1 MGTKLMRYEWMTKP
15 TPQEEWI
22 EGGGKSI
29 WLALFFTETGAGLFF
44 VSIFFKSPLGMIL
57 GWVLC
62 MLLGCGFFLV
72 HLGHPFRIFRAILRP
87 QSSWI
92 SRGGL
97 FLSSFGLLGAIYIFL
112 SYLAP
117 NRDFTLLKVIV
128 GILCIL
134 VAIYAGMLMSYVR
147 AVPLW
152 NSGLLPMSYVVAGLW
167 SGAEILLVIHLL
179 TGAPV
184 EQLDIWI
191 RILLPSFALV
201 LILYL
206 ISITSSSPTG
216 WISVKRIIAG
226 DLALH
231 FYLGV
236 LIIGLIFPVIVVL
249 YSISVGIASVAPAL
263 ILAAVASG
271 LIGDLTIR
279 YCILKAAL
287 YSPVV

>member
-1 MGTKLMRYEWMTKP
+1 MNYEWMTKP

-22 EGGGKSI
+22 EGGGKTI

-44 VSIFFKSPLGMIL
+44 VSIFFKNPLGMIL

-62 MLLGCGFFLV
+62 LVLGCGFFML
-72 HLGHPFRIFRAILRP
+72 HMGHPLRAYRAILRP

-92 SRGGL
+92 SRGGI
-97 FLSSFGLLGAIYIFL
+97 FLSSFGALGALYILL
-112 SYLAP
+112 SYLMPA
-117 NRDFTLLKVIV
+117 RDVMVLKIIV
-128 GILCIL
+128 GLLCIL

-167 SGAEILLVIHLL
+167 SGAEILLAIHLL
-179 TGAPV
+179 TGAPI
-184 EQLDIWI
+184 EQLELWI

-201 LILYL
+201 LVLYL
-206 ISITSSSPTG
+206 ISITSSSAIG
-216 WISVKRIIAG
+216 WASVKRIIAG

-231 FYLGV
+231 FYLGAV
-236 LIIGLIFPVIVVL
+236 IIGLVFPIIVVL
-249 YSISVGIASVAPAL
+249 YSLSVGISSVAPAL
-263 ILAAVASG
+263 ILAAVACG

-279 YCILKAAL
+279 YCILKGAL

>member
-22 EGGGKSI
+22 EGGGRSI

-44 VSIFFKSPLGMIL
+44 VSIFFRNPLGMIL
-57 GWVLC
+57 GWFLC
-62 MLLGCGFFLV
+62 LVLGCGFFFI
-72 HLGHPFRIFRAILRP
+72 HMGHPLRIYRAILRP

-92 SRGGL
+92 SRGGI
-97 FLSSFGLLGAIYIFL
+97 FLSSFGALGALYILL
-112 SYLAP
+112 SYLIPA
-117 NRDFTLLKVIV
+117 RDFMVLKIIV
-128 GILCIL
+128 GLLCIL

-147 AVPLW
+147 AIPLW

-167 SGAEILLVIHLL
+167 SGAEILLAIHLL
-179 TGAPV
+179 TGAPI
-184 EQLDIWI
+184 EQLEVWI

-201 LILYL
+201 LLLYL
-206 ISITSSSPTG
+206 ISITSSSPIG
-216 WISVKRIIAG
+216 WASVKRIIAG

-231 FYLGV
+231 FYIGAV
-236 LIIGLIFPVIVVL
+236 IIGLIFPIVVVL
-249 YSISVGIASVAPAL
+249 YSLSVGIASVAPL
-263 ILAAVASG
+263 LLLAAIACG

-279 YCILKAAL
+279 YCILKGAL

>member
-1 MGTKLMRYEWMTKP
+1 MNYEWMTKP

-22 EGGGKSI
+22 EGGGKTI

-44 VSIFFKSPLGMIL
+44 VSIFFKNPLGMIL

-62 MLLGCGFFLV
+62 LVLGCGFFML
-72 HLGHPFRIFRAILRP
+72 HMGHPLRAYRAILRP

-92 SRGGL
+92 SRGGI
-97 FLSSFGLLGAIYIFL
+97 FLSSFGALGALYILL
-112 SYLAP
+112 SYLMPA
-117 NRDFTLLKVIV
+117 RDFMVLKIIV
-128 GILCIL
+128 GLLCIL

-167 SGAEILLVIHLL
+167 SGAEILLAIHFL
-179 TGAPV
+179 TGAPI
-184 EQLDIWI
+184 EQLELWI

-201 LILYL
+201 LVLYL
-206 ISITSSSPTG
+206 ISITSSSAIG
-216 WISVKRIIAG
+216 WASVKRIIAG

-231 FYLGV
+231 FYLGAV
-236 LIIGLIFPVIVVL
+236 IIGLVFPIIVVL
-249 YSISVGIASVAPAL
+249 YSLSVGISSVAPAL
-263 ILAAVASG
+263 ILAAVACG

-279 YCILKAAL
+279 YCILKGAL